1 MPKVH
6 PTAIVHA
13 SAQLAEDVE
22 VGPYCVIESDVS
34 IGPRCVLR
42 AGAAVRRYTTMG
54 ADNVVDTGCV
64 LGGEP
69 QDLKFS
75 PSTVSYLRI
84 GEGNVFREHVTIS
97 RATTPGNA
105 TVVGDRTYWM
115 AGAHAGHD
123 STVESDAI
131 LVNGSAIA
139 GHATVGRGAIL
150 SAHGVVHQFC
160 WVGERVMVRGNG
172 GATMHVPP
180 YVMIANMNQVVG
192 LNVVGLRRAKDITDQ
207 DRAQIKEAFGIT
219 YRSGLPMTKA
229 LVRMDACQDWGEAAL
244 RFREFVRRVLAA
256 KKPYNRGLI
265 PFRSRT
271 GADPGE

>member
-6 PTAIVHA
+6 PTAVVHA
-13 SAQLAEDVE
+13 SAQLGEDVE
-22 VGPYCVIESDVS
+22 VGPYCVIESDVA

-42 AGAAVRRYTTMG
+42 TGAVVRRYTTMG
-54 ADNVVDTGCV
+54 ADNLVDSGCV

-69 QDLKFS
+69 QDLKFN

-97 RATTPGNA
+97 RATTPGGA

-123 STVESDAI
+123 STVEDGAI
-131 LVNGSAIA
+131 LINGCAVA

-150 SAHGVVHQFC
+150 SAHVVVHQFC
-160 WVGERVMVRGNG
+160 WVGERAMSQGNAG
-172 GATMHVPP
+172 TSMHVPP
-180 YVMIANMNQVVG
+180 YVMFANINQVVG
-192 LNVVGLRRAKDITDQ
+192 LNVVGLRRAKDLTDR
-207 DRAQIKEAFGIT
+207 DRAQVREAFRIA

-229 LVRMDACQDWGEAAL
+229 LEQMDARRDWGEAAG
-244 RFREFVRRVLAA
+244 RFREFVRRVLTAP
-256 KKPYNRGLI
+256 KPFNRGLV
-265 PFRSRT
+265 PARWR
-271 GADPGE
+271 AGEDGGG